1 MTVSATS
8 STTAATATSTDTT
21 AAATSGALA
30 GTQSEFLKLFMA
42 QLQNQDPLDPQNGAD
57 MVAQL
62 AQFSSVEQ
70 QTETNEKLTDLTSA
84 AAAQSSASLS
94 NLVGR
99 TCTASADS
107 ISIASGATGSPP
119 PLNISSDT
127 PTVGATLTISDS
139 NGKTVRTMT
148 IPDGTTSTTLNW
160 DGNTDA
166 GTAAPAGDYTVS
178 VNAGKSNAAISA
190 SWQGRV
196 DGIQM
201 TSAGARLRMGDIL
214 FAPSDVQLIGLEAPT
229 ASTSTSTSTT
239 TP

>member
-8 STTAATATSTDTT
+8 STTATTTST
-21 AAATSGALA
+21 AASASSGALT
-30 GTQSEFLKLFMA
+30 GSKDEFLKLFMA

-70 QTETNEKLTDLTSA
+70 QTETNQQLADLATA
-84 AAAQSSASLS
+84 QAAQSSASLS

-99 TCTASADS
+99 NCTASVDS
-107 ISIASGATGSPP
+107 MSIDGKGSPP
-119 PLNISSDT
+119 PIQITSDT
-127 PTVGATLTISDS
+127 PTVGATMTITDS
-139 NGKTVRTMT
+139 NGKQVRQIA
-148 IPDGTTSTTLNW
+148 IPDGTTSTTLSW

-178 VNAGKSNAAISA
+178 IDSGKSNAAITA
-190 SWQGRV
+190 QWQGRV
-196 DGIQM
+196 DGIEM

-214 FAPSDVQLIGLEAPT
+214 VAPADVRMIGLE
-229 ASTSTSTSTT
+229 SGTSTSTSTT